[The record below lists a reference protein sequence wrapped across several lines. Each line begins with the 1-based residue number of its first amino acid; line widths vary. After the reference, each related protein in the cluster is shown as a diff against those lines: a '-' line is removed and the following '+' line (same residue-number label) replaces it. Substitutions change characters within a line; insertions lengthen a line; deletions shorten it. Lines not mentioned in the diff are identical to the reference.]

1 MGRGHVRDHTGD
13 GAERAELGD
22 GRLEPLLAA
31 GGQHD
36 ARAFGGE
43 APCDPEPDPAARA
56 CDERSLSGEAEIHRR
71 ASIGRGIGSFTDVA
85 TTLYIVR
92 HGETD
97 WNRERRI
104 QGHTDIP
111 LNAEGRRQAE
121 GLALELAATE
131 LHAAYAS
138 DLSRAWE
145 TAATVAEPRGL
156 SVRRTAALREKHFGT
171 WEGMTDD
178 EVLARFPHAVNGSW
192 GDGET
197 TEQLAARTVA
207 AVHEIAR
214 NHPGESVL
222 VVSHGGTIRALY
234 REAGVE
240 RPRVGNCT
248 VATFVAQDG
257 RLTLVDDA

>member
-1 MGRGHVRDHTGD
+1 
-13 GAERAELGD
+13 
-22 GRLEPLLAA
+22 
-31 GGQHD
+31 
-36 ARAFGGE
+36 
-43 APCDPEPDPAARA
+43 
-56 CDERSLSGEAEIHRR
+56 
-71 ASIGRGIGSFTDVA
+71 VA

-97 WNRERRI
+97 WNRDSRI

-121 GLALELAATE
+121 ALAAELATSE

-145 TAATVAEPRGL
+145 TAATVAERRGL
-156 SVRRTAALREKHFGT
+156 DVRRLASLREKHFGT
-171 WEGMTDD
+171 WEGMTDT

-197 TEQLAARTVA
+197 TEQLSARVVEA
-207 AVHEIAR
+207 IHEIAR
-214 NHPGESVL
+214 NHPGETVL
-222 VVSHGGTIRALY
+222 VVSHGGSIRALY
-234 REAGVE
+234 REAGVDH
-240 RPRVGNCT
+240 PRVANCT

-257 RLTLVDDA
+257 RLTLVDDT